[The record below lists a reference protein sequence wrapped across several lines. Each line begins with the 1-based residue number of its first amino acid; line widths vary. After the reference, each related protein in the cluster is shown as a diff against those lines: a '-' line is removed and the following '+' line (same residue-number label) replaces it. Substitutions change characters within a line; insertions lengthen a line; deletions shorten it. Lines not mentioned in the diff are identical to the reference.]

1 MIETGLKDQ
10 KVAAIGEERW
20 QFKQEYLSRLKTQVS
35 ILTEKCKPFTNTLSC
50 IGPTKAMR
58 MSTTEEKQLDRHD
71 YAIAA
76 SSSREANA
84 SICGFPWKA
93 QTFTS

>member
-20 QFKQEYLSRLKTQVS
+20 QEYLSRLKTQVS

-84 SICGFPWKA
+84 SICGFP
-93 QTFTS
+93 